1 MLRIQRELRSTVL
14 DSRVQAQLPEFARA
28 ALNALGQEPDIVIKG
43 GLARLCFIEALV
55 AKKLWRDEERRQIE
69 RKIKDLDLVF
79 LYRHTIGKDKDY
91 LLQRFDK
98 MEQYLAGFG
107 ITLKG
112 EDVRPMKGGID
123 EQTIRKIVSTTADLT
138 INECLLAPINGQW
151 TIFYTPQCERD
162 LIQGIGFLDPQ
173 DGHIRYSWG
182 RVLPS
187 PLGWVRMIKFL
198 CQGKIRQIYIP
209 PWWVNDHLREAE
221 RMSNEVY
228 DSSGLI
234 LGLYGLSLM
243 EKYGKDNYPFQQRAA
258 KVLNALGFSPTRD
271 PQEFI
276 EMQKENLVAQGKE
289 FSLSELSFGQALE
302 NTIYKQHVRER
313 QRFNRNQ
320 NKKMCEHQW
329 QEWQCDGCAP
339 RCMLHSCLQC
349 KASGTNELPCNKRV
363 EFANWPEDKDSLW
376 SPKF

>member
-1 MLRIQRELRSTVL
+1 ME
-14 DSRVQAQLPEFARA
+14 QLPEFVRT
-28 ALNALGQEPDIVIKG
+28 ALDALKDQPDIVIKG
-43 GLARLCFIEALV
+43 GLARLCLIEVLN
-55 AKKLWRDEERRQIE
+55 AKKLWHDEERRQIE
-69 RKIKDLDLVF
+69 RKCKDLDLVF
-79 LYRHTIGKDKDY
+79 LYRHSVGKDKDY

-107 ITLKG
+107 ILLKG
-112 EDVRPMKGGID
+112 EDVRPIKGGVD
-123 EQTIRKIVSTTADLT
+123 ELTIKKIVSTTADLT
-138 INECLLAPINGQW
+138 INECLLAPLNGGW

-162 LIQGIGFLDPQ
+162 LIQGIGFLCPQ

-182 RVLPS
+182 RILPS

-209 PWWVNDHLREAE
+209 PWWVNDHLKESE

-243 EKYGKDNYPFQQRAA
+243 EKYGKDNYQFQQRAA

-271 PQEFI
+271 PVEFVEI
-276 EMQKENLVAQGKE
+276 QKQNLITQGKE

-302 NTIYKQHVRER
+302 GTIYKQHVRENR
-313 QRFNRNQ
+313 RFNRNQ
-320 NKKMCEHQW
+320 NKKLCEHQW
-329 QEWQCDGCAP
+329 QEWQCDGCAA
-339 RCMLHSCLQC
+339 RCVLHSCLLC
-349 KASGTNELPCNKRV
+349 KASDTNDLPCNKRM
-363 EFANWPEDKDSLW
+363 EYGNWLEDKDSLW
-376 SPKF
+376 ISPKF